1 MYCTARV
8 PRVKDPICVVT
19 LYATVTASGSPAY
32 FMGCGIAA
40 YDSYQICYLE
50 HRMVLT
56 KAVGNAKLVLW
67 DVREFGHW
75 HLFS

>member
-1 MYCTARV
+1 
-8 PRVKDPICVVT
+8 
-19 LYATVTASGSPAY
+19 
-32 FMGCGIAA
+32 MGCGIAA

-56 KAVGNAKLVLW
+56 KAAGNAKLVLW

>member
-1 MYCTARV
+1 LERV
-8 PRVKDPICVVT
+8 VS
-19 LYATVTASGSPAY
+19 LNATVTASGSLAY
-32 FMGCGIAA
+32 FVGYGIAS
-40 YDSYQICYLE
+40 YDSYQICYRE

-56 KAVGNAKLVLW
+56 KAAGNAKLVLG